1 MKLTDVLSQ
10 VRTETKVEVKKA
22 KETQQ
27 AQAPAGEATSS
38 DTVEIST
45 GTQDMQKMRE
55 ILADT
60 PSVRTEMVAT
70 LKRQIEN
77 GEYQVP
83 SQEIADKMM
92 SSILADEGILHN

>member
-1 MKLTDVLSQ
+1 MKLTDAISQ

-22 KETQQ
+22 REAAQT
-27 AQAPAGEATSS
+27 QAPAGEAAS
-38 DTVEIST
+38 DKVEIST

-55 ILADT
+55 ILANT
-60 PSVRTEMVAT
+60 PSVRSEMVAT

-83 SQEIADKMM
+83 SQEVADKMM
-92 SSILADEGILHN
+92 SSILADEGILQN

>member
-1 MKLTDVLSQ
+1 MKLTDVISQ
-10 VRTETKVEVKKA
+10 VRTDTKIEVKKA
-22 KETQQ
+22 REAQQ
-27 AQAPAGEATSS
+27 AQAPAGEATS
-38 DTVEIST
+38 DKVEIST

-55 ILADT
+55 ILANT

-92 SSILADEGILHN
+92 SSILADEGILRN

>member
-1 MKLTDVLSQ
+1 MKLTDLISQ
-10 VRTETKVEVKKA
+10 VRTETKIEAKKA
-22 KETQQ
+22 RPAEQ
-27 AQAPAGEATSS
+27 AKAPAGEAAS
-38 DTVEIST
+38 DRVDIST

-55 ILADT
+55 ILANT

-83 SQEIADKMM
+83 SQEIADKML
-92 SSILADEGILHN
+92 SSFLADEGILLN

>member
-1 MKLTDVLSQ
+1 MKLTDAISQ

-22 KETQQ
+22 RETQGS
-27 AQAPAGEATSS
+27 QAPAGETAS
-38 DTVEIST
+38 DKVEIST

-55 ILADT
+55 ILAKT

-83 SQEIADKMM
+83 SQEIADKLLN
-92 SSILADEGILHN
+92 SFLVDEGILRN